1 MINSSIEIT
10 TALKKILKIQRSG
23 GRKKVI
29 QGGTS
34 ASKTFSILLAL
45 IDQAM
50 KESMLEVSVVSESIP
65 HLRRGAIKDFLKLMM
80 ITGRYI
86 DSQWNRSSLKYTFA
100 NGSYIEFF
108 SVEQPDKLR
117 GARRNVLYVN
127 EANNVPFEAYN
138 QLSIRTSG
146 DIWIDFNPTANFW
159 AHTEVV
165 GQDDADFI
173 TLTYLDNEALPDT
186 IVADI
191 ESAKEKAKESSYWA
205 NWWKVYGLGQVG
217 SLEGVCIP
225 DWKEIDLPTEAR
237 LLCYGMDF
245 GYSNDPTTLIGLYKY
260 NDAYIFDEVIYQKKM
275 LNSDISDLF
284 KAKEIKEIV
293 YADSAEPKSIAEL
306 NTYGHQVL
314 PCTKGKDS
322 IVYGINLINQNKIFV
337 TRRSK
342 NLIKELQ
349 SYTWL
354 KDREGNTVNKPIDA
368 FNHCIDAARYAITSQ
383 LENPNKGNY
392 FIY

>member
-1 MINSSIEIT
+1 MFQTT
-10 TALKKILKIQRSG
+10 TAIRKLHALTK
-23 GRKKVI
+23 RKKVI

-34 ASKTFSILLAL
+34 AGKTFGILPIL
-45 IDQAM
+45 IDRCIRTPN
-50 KESMLEVSVVSESIP
+50 LETSVVSESVP
-65 HLRRGAIKDFLKLMM
+65 HLRRGAIKDFLKIMM
-80 ITGRYI
+80 YTNRYK
-86 DSQWNRSSLKYTFA
+86 DNQWNRSTLKYTFN

-138 QLSIRTSG
+138 QLAIRTSG

-159 AHTEVV
+159 AHKEVAT
-165 GQDDADFI
+165 QEDADFI
-173 TLTYLDNEALPDT
+173 TLTYKDNEALSQT
-186 IVADI
+186 IIDEI
-191 ESAKEKAKESSYWA
+191 ELAREKAKTSEYWA

-217 SLEGVCIP
+217 SLDGVCI
-225 DWKEIDLPTEAR
+225 KEWNEITLPEEAR

-260 NDAYIFDEVIYQKKM
+260 NDAYIFDEVIYQKKL
-275 LNSDISDLF
+275 LNSDISNLLTSNNIT
-284 KAKEIKEIV
+284 EVI

-306 NTYGHQVL
+306 KTYRHKVM

-322 IVYGINLINQNKIFV
+322 IVYGINLINQNKIYI
-337 TRRSK
+337 TSRST

-349 SYTWL
+349 SYTWV

-383 LENPNKGNY
+383 LETPNKGKY
-392 FIY
+392 FIR

>member
-1 MINSSIEIT
+1 MFQTT
-10 TALKKILKIQRSG
+10 TAIRKLHALTK
-23 GRKKVI
+23 RKKVI

-34 ASKTFSILLAL
+34 AGKTFGILPIL
-45 IDQAM
+45 IDRCLRTPN
-50 KESMLEVSVVSESIP
+50 LETSVVSESVP
-65 HLRRGAIKDFLKLMM
+65 HLRRGAVKDFLKIMM
-80 ITGRYI
+80 YTNRYK
-86 DSQWNRSSLKYTFA
+86 DNQWNRSTLKYTFN

-138 QLSIRTSG
+138 QLAIRTSG

-159 AHTEVV
+159 AHKEVATE
-165 GQDDADFI
+165 DDADFI
-173 TLTYLDNEALPDT
+173 TLTYKDNEALSQT
-186 IVADI
+186 IVEEI
-191 ESAKEKAKESSYWA
+191 ELARDKAKTSEYWA

-217 SLEGVCIP
+217 SLDGVCIKQ
-225 DWKEIDLPTEAR
+225 WNEIELPLEAR

-260 NDAYIFDEVIYQKKM
+260 NDAYIFDEVIYQKKL
-275 LNSDISDLF
+275 LNSDISNLLSDNNIT
-284 KAKEIKEIV
+284 EVI

-306 NTYGHQVL
+306 KTYRHKVM

-322 IVYGINLINQNKIFV
+322 IVYGINLINQNKIFI
-337 TRRSK
+337 TSRST

-349 SYTWL
+349 SYTWA
-354 KDREGNTVNKPIDA
+354 KDREGNTINKPIDA
-368 FNHCIDAARYAITSQ
+368 FNHCIDAARYAMSSQ
-383 LENPNKGNY
+383 LETPNKGKY
-392 FIY
+392 FIR